1 MAAPDSPHPFV
12 RAVRPGA
19 AAADQAPAELPEL
32 VIFEGFTG
40 DVFDRPEGT
49 TWQQF
54 YLDPALFFWLIVEG
68 ARIRHS
74 KRIED
79 EESPTDGCDYIWVEA
94 DALVGSGSGTQA
106 VEATFLTGE
115 FTRAGDFEAAST
127 AGGGRGRATGPFC
140 GRPRSPFCGYC
151 YRPPRTR

>member
-1 MAAPDSPHPFV
+1 MAAPDTPHPFV
-12 RAVRPGA
+12 KAVLPDAG
-19 AAADQAPAELPEL
+19 AADQAPAELPEL

-40 DVFDRPEGT
+40 NTFDRPAAT

-54 YLDPALFFWLIVEG
+54 YLDPVLFCWLIVEG
-68 ARIRHS
+68 KRIRYS

-79 EESPTDGCDYIWVEA
+79 KESPTDGCDYIWVEA
-94 DALVGSGSGTQA
+94 DALVGSGSGKQP

-127 AGGGRGRATGPFC
+127 AGRSGRATGPFC
-140 GRPRSPFCGYC
+140 GRPRSPFCNYC
-151 YRPPRTR
+151 LRPPRTR